1 MGELAIHLLRKGEEG
16 VLARVAPGVFDKPID
31 ADLLAEFLDDPRHH
45 LALAIDDG
53 LVVGMASGVDY
64 VNPDKPRELW
74 INEVSVAVS
83 HRQQGLASRLLE
95 ALFAEGLARGC
106 WQAWVLTNRSN
117 TAAMRLYAGVGGR
130 LDAPDTA
137 MFTVDLHT

>member
-1 MGELAIHLLRKGEEG
+1 
-16 VLARVAPGVFDKPID
+16 
-31 ADLLAEFLDDPRHH
+31 
-45 LALAIDDG
+45 
-53 LVVGMASGVDY
+53 MASGVDY

-137 MFTVDLHT
+137 MFTVDLRT